1 MRKRLLQIVL
11 LMLIPFTYS
20 VADTTENIELNG
32 VKYTLKTSEDPY
44 LTEPRRYAFV
54 TGFTS
59 KTITIPEEISYGG
72 NNYDVVCQC
81 ISCLD
86 GFYALESLN
95 SEITLG
101 NGNFRGHSAIKSV
114 TMPFPYE
121 PKEFFYGCNNLEEVT
136 ITNNNTSENFT
147 IDLQSTFY
155 SCEKLKKVTITAD
168 KSVNL
173 ISTFSNCISLETVS
187 MTNLKVIGITDAFSR
202 CTNLK
207 EITLPNTVNY
217 IDLQTFAGCTN
228 LKKITIPSN
237 VTTIGERAF
246 YGCTNLASV
255 EMSNSVTTIEH
266 RAFYGC
272 IGLVSVK
279 LSNNIKSIESET
291 FYGCTSL
298 KEITIPNGVTYIG
311 ENAFENCTSLNSI
324 IIPNSVTTIGSEAF
338 RGCTSLA
345 SINSGGYKWNSVML
359 PTKLEAIKKSTFYGC
374 TSLGMVNIP
383 NSVTSIGSNAFYGC
397 TGIESAIISNKVTTI
412 EERAFSGCS
421 SLKEVT
427 IPNSVTTIGTDIFYN
442 CTSLESAKISNGLT
456 TTGYSTFY
464 GCTSLTSVEIPNS
477 VNTIG
482 SYSFYNCKSLPS
494 IEIPNSVTTI
504 EGSAFM
510 GCTSLKEVTIPNSVT
525 TIGDYIFSG
534 CTSLES
540 AKLSNGL
547 TTTGYN
553 TFYGCTSLTSVEIPN
568 SVTTI
573 GECSFDGCLSLVSIE
588 IPNSVT
594 TIGKLAFAN
603 CKNLKKM
610 NPQEIEERFNLDFIN
625 PPTSLKEIG
634 GGAFNGCNS
643 IQYLSLP
650 NSLTSIDEYAFMKCK
665 NLLAVV
671 SKIKVP
677 FAIPNNV
684 FLYEDYSTTTAYLWV
699 PMESIKDYENCDG
712 WKVFD
717 PNIGIYGDA
726 DLPLPGKPDGS
737 DDVTITANSYTINYG
752 DELPE
757 FEYTTT
763 GAALHGTPEITCE
776 ATKTSPVG
784 TYPIVIS
791 KGTVTNTK
799 TTFVNGTLT
808 ITKAPL
814 TIKAG
819 NYTKVEGEANPT
831 FTLTYEGFKNNETSA
846 VLTKQPTVSCSATK
860 DSPAGDYPVT
870 VSGAEAQNYE
880 ISYVAGTLTITAN
893 SGGDNPE
900 LNDGDVFTAMNAD
913 GVELTFQVISA
924 ADKTCQVVRQG
935 RDSYTI
941 VTKPVPESIVI
952 PAEAKGFK
960 VIAIGYQAFY
970 GAKGIKSVI
979 IPEGVTSIDTHAF
992 RECYNLASFTFPK
1005 SLEECGTDS
1014 FEDCAFGATV
1024 HISDL
1029 EAWCNVSLVSWG
1041 LYGWHL
1047 FLNGE
1052 EVNDLVIPNGVTS
1065 IGESMALVSPLTNC
1079 ASLTSV
1085 TIPAS
1090 VTKMYAP
1097 FSGCSNLTS
1106 VTTFAQEPVAIFT
1119 GFPNATNSITN
1130 ATLYVP
1136 KGSKVAYEAADY
1148 WKDFKEILEIE
1159 DETPEDIITFA
1170 DPKVKAIC
1178 VVNWDTSG
1186 DGELSKTEAAAV
1198 TSLGDVFMGN
1208 SEITSFD
1215 ELQYFTGLTTIPDY
1229 AFSGC
1234 GSLKSI
1240 RLPKSLTS
1248 IGEYA
1253 FEDCTS
1259 LETVV
1264 SFIETPFEL
1273 GEGAFCAWEND
1284 RHKFDLH
1291 FSLYVPIGTKE
1302 LYRAAGWDV
1311 DENHGDYRTILS
1323 GTPENPGSFTVDGI
1337 VYDPIDAT
1345 TVELIDG
1352 KNASGDVTIPSMVAN
1367 SNVSYQVTE
1376 IGACAFKGN
1385 TSLTSIVIPN
1395 CVKAIRPFAFNGCTG
1410 LTTVISYIETPFYL
1424 GLFKGVFLNNE
1435 NVVLATYLQLTLYVP
1450 AGTKSLYEQASWTD
1464 ASRIVEVGGDAYAV
1478 FDSTT
1483 GTLTFKCG
1491 EKPSGDN
1498 VYDAEDTGY
1507 NPGWQEHRA
1516 NLKKVE
1522 FDKSFA
1528 FARPMSTYSWFKYT
1542 DGIEEDDP
1550 LTEIVGLQYLNTS
1563 NVTDMGSMF
1572 YGCNGLTSL
1581 NISNFDTSKAEN
1593 MYFMFG
1599 GCKNLSTIDL
1609 SNFDTGNVTNMSCM
1623 FSSCSGLMSLD
1634 LSGFNTSNVTNM
1646 SGMFG
1651 HCTGLASLDLSNFNT
1666 NKVTDMS
1673 TMFRFCRSL
1682 TILDL
1687 RHFDTSNVTNMYWMF
1702 YYSNMSRIYVSDRWS
1717 TEKVTNGSEMF
1728 YLCANLVGGQG
1739 TKYDYNH
1746 SDYTYAHIDGGADNP
1761 GYFTSAGKLGDA
1773 NDDGYVNMT
1782 DVNAVKDYIMKG
1794 KTEGFIIENAD
1805 MNGDNEINAADIVKI
1820 LNIIKSIG
1828 N

>member
-1 MRKRLLQIVL
+1 MKQKLLPLFL
-11 LMLIPFTYS
+11 L
-20 VADTTENIELNG
+20 
-32 VKYTLKTSEDPY
+32 
-44 LTEPRRYAFV
+44 
-54 TGFTS
+54 
-59 KTITIPEEISYGG
+59 
-72 NNYDVVCQC
+72 
-81 ISCLD
+81 
-86 GFYALESLN
+86 
-95 SEITLG
+95 
-101 NGNFRGHSAIKSV
+101 
-114 TMPFPYE
+114 
-121 PKEFFYGCNNLEEVT
+121 
-136 ITNNNTSENFT
+136 
-147 IDLQSTFY
+147 
-155 SCEKLKKVTITAD
+155 
-168 KSVNL
+168 
-173 ISTFSNCISLETVS
+173 
-187 MTNLKVIGITDAFSR
+187 
-202 CTNLK
+202 
-207 EITLPNTVNY
+207 
-217 IDLQTFAGCTN
+217 
-228 LKKITIPSN
+228 
-237 VTTIGERAF
+237 
-246 YGCTNLASV
+246 
-255 EMSNSVTTIEH
+255 
-266 RAFYGC
+266 
-272 IGLVSVK
+272 
-279 LSNNIKSIESET
+279 LSI
-291 FYGCTSL
+291 
-298 KEITIPNGVTYIG
+298 
-311 ENAFENCTSLNSI
+311 
-324 IIPNSVTTIGSEAF
+324 
-338 RGCTSLA
+338 
-345 SINSGGYKWNSVML
+345 SINMQG
-359 PTKLEAIKKSTFYGC
+359 F
-374 TSLGMVNIP
+374 
-383 NSVTSIGSNAFYGC
+383 
-397 TGIESAIISNKVTTI
+397 
-412 EERAFSGCS
+412 
-421 SLKEVT
+421 
-427 IPNSVTTIGTDIFYN
+427 
-442 CTSLESAKISNGLT
+442 
-456 TTGYSTFY
+456 
-464 GCTSLTSVEIPNS
+464 
-477 VNTIG
+477 
-482 SYSFYNCKSLPS
+482 
-494 IEIPNSVTTI
+494 
-504 EGSAFM
+504 
-510 GCTSLKEVTIPNSVT
+510 
-525 TIGDYIFSG
+525 
-534 CTSLES
+534 
-540 AKLSNGL
+540 
-547 TTTGYN
+547 
-553 TFYGCTSLTSVEIPN
+553 
-568 SVTTI
+568 
-573 GECSFDGCLSLVSIE
+573 
-588 IPNSVT
+588 
-594 TIGKLAFAN
+594 
-603 CKNLKKM
+603 
-610 NPQEIEERFNLDFIN
+610 
-625 PPTSLKEIG
+625 
-634 GGAFNGCNS
+634 
-643 IQYLSLP
+643 
-650 NSLTSIDEYAFMKCK
+650 
-665 NLLAVV
+665 
-671 SKIKVP
+671 
-677 FAIPNNV
+677 
-684 FLYEDYSTTTAYLWV
+684 
-699 PMESIKDYENCDG
+699 
-712 WKVFD
+712 
-717 PNIGIYGDA
+717 
-726 DLPLPGKPDGS
+726 
-737 DDVTITANSYTINYG
+737 
-752 DELPE
+752 
-757 FEYTTT
+757 
-763 GAALHGTPEITCE
+763 
-776 ATKTSPVG
+776 
-784 TYPIVIS
+784 
-791 KGTVTNTK
+791 
-799 TTFVNGTLT
+799 
-808 ITKAPL
+808 
-814 TIKAG
+814 G
-819 NYTKVEGEANPT
+819 NYPT
-831 FTLTYEGFKNNETSA
+831 A
-846 VLTKQPTVSCSATK
+846 
-860 DSPAGDYPVT
+860 
-870 VSGAEAQNYE
+870 SGAEAQHYN
-880 ISYVAGTLTITAN
+880 INYVAGTLTIEDNNPNTIITFADSKVKAICVAN
-893 SGGDNPE
+893 WDTNGDKE
-900 LNDGDVFTAMNAD
+900 LSMAEAAAVKDIGEMFRGNKNLESLNELQYFT
-913 GVELTFQVISA
+913 GLTN
-924 ADKTCQVVRQG
+924 
-935 RDSYTI
+935 
-941 VTKPVPESIVI
+941 I
-952 PAEAKGFK
+952 PAA
-960 VIAIGYQAFY
+960 AFY
-970 GAKGIKSVI
+970 ECESLKSIKLPKTI
-979 IPEGVTSIDTHAF
+979 I
-992 RECYNLASFTFPK
+992 
-1005 SLEECGTDS
+1005 
-1014 FEDCAFGATV
+1014 
-1024 HISDL
+1024 
-1029 EAWCNVSLVSWG
+1029 
-1041 LYGWHL
+1041 
-1047 FLNGE
+1047 
-1052 EVNDLVIPNGVTS
+1052 S
-1065 IGESMALVSPLTNC
+1065 IGNYAFQYC
-1079 ASLTSV
+1079 RQLTSL

-1090 VTKMYAP
+1090 VTSIGAYE
-1097 FSGCSNLTS
+1097 FSYCNSLAELIVEEGNTIYDSRDNCNAIIKTANNTLIAGCKNTRIPEGVTMTNSDAFYGIESLTS
-1106 VTTFAQEPVAIFT
+1106 IQIPATVSYINSGLFAYCKNLASITVAEDNTVYDSRGNCNAIIKKETNEIVEGCKNTIIPNNVVSIGYYAFAGRASGQITIPGNIKKIGNLAFTGCRDLKTVVMEEGVKEIGKSAFSSCDLETIVLPSTVTTINSDAFQMNSNVK
-1119 GFPNATNSITN
+1119 SITSKISKPYEIPTDVFSYYCYKN

-1136 KGSKVAYEAADY
+1136 TGTKALYEQTTG
-1148 WKDFKEILEIE
+1148 WQDFENIVE
-1159 DETPEDIITFA
+1159 IITFA
-1170 DPKVKAIC
+1170 DSKVKAIC
-1178 VVNWDTSG
+1178 VANWDTNGDKELSMAEAAAVKDIGEMFRGNKNLESLNELQYFTGLTNIPAAAFYECESLKSIKLPKTIISIGNYAFQYCRQLTSLTIPASVTSIGAYEFSYCNSLAELIVEEGNTIYDSRDNCNAIIKTANNTLIAGCKNTRIPEGVTMTNSDAFYGIESLTSIQIPATVSYINSG
-1186 DGELSKTEAAAV
+1186 LFAYCKNLASITVAEDNTVYDSRGNCNAIIKKETNEIVEGCKNTIIPNNVVSIGYYAFAGRASGQITIPGNIKKIGNLAFTGCRDLKTVVMEEGVKEIGKSAFSSCDLETIVLPSTVTTINSDAFQMNSNVKSITSKISKPYEIPTDVFSYYCYKNATLYVPTGTKALYEQTTGWQDFENIVEIITFADSKVKAICVANWDTDSDGQLSKTEAAAV

-1367 SNVSYQVTE
+1367 GKVSYQVTE

-1395 CVKAIRPFAFNGCTG
+1395 SIKAIRPFAFNGCTG

-1581 NISNFDTSKAEN
+1581 NVSNFDTSKAEN

-1599 GCKNLSTIDL
+1599 GCKNLSAIDL

-1623 FSSCSGLMSLD
+1623 FSSCSGLTSLD

-1651 HCTGLASLDLSNFNT
+1651 HCTGLVSLDLSNFNT

-1687 RHFDTSNVTNMYWMF
+1687 HHFDTSNVTNMYWMF